1 MTPFLLILSA
11 TYLLTSGYFV
21 SNWLLFTHNKPNDT
35 TEDKFLFFVIL
46 LTIAIFWFVAFAISC
61 FKSFTTKKIEFNTL
75 VPLISGMIVF
85 TFYTHL
91 H

>member
-1 MTPFLLILSA
+1 MTPLLLILSA
-11 TYLLTSGYFV
+11 TYLLSSGYFV
-21 SNWLLFTHNKPNDT
+21 INWLLFTQNKLNNT
-35 TEDKFLFFVIL
+35 TEDKFLSFVIL
-46 LTIAIFWFVAFAISC
+46 LIIAIFWFVGFAIYC
-61 FKSFTTKKIEFNTL
+61 FKSFTTKKFEFNTL